1 MTCLW
6 KNRTLVAWRVCK
18 YAVLTY
24 VTALLCARKP
34 IKSRYV
40 CASNFPDL
48 GTKFKKAG
56 LFMKDYH
63 VQYLLIKDL
72 SQYKRQ
78 LLGPLLFKIFI
89 NDIFLL
95 AKNSTLYNHTNDSN
109 QFSCEK
115 SFDQVI
121 NNLQTDFLT
130 LIKVWFCDNF
140 LV

>member
-1 MTCLW
+1 
-6 KNRTLVAWRVCK
+6 
-18 YAVLTY
+18 
-24 VTALLCARKP
+24 
-34 IKSRYV
+34 
-40 CASNFPDL
+40 
-48 GTKFKKAG
+48 
-56 LFMKDYH
+56 MKDYH

-95 AKNSTLYNHTNDSN
+95 ANNSTLYSYADDNT

-115 SFDQVI
+115 TFDQVI
-121 NNLQTDFLT
+121 NNLQTDFRS
-130 LIKVWFCDNF
+130 LIKVWFYDNF